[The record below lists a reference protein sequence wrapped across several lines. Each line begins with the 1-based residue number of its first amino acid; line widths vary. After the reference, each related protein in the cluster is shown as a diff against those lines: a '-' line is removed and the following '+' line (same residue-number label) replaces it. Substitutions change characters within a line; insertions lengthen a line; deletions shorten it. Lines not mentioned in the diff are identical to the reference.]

1 MITLRRVYDQE
12 EPGENYKV
20 PVDMFWPRGGI
31 KWKVTKQCNGA
42 QGVFGGWR
50 EEDEVTWI
58 PLNVKSSDSVLTY
71 GFFLTTEVTEVH
83 RE

>member
-31 KWKVTKQCNGA
+31 K
-42 QGVFGGWR
+42 
-50 EEDEVTWI
+50 
-58 PLNVKSSDSVLTY
+58 
-71 GFFLTTEVTEVH
+71 
-83 RE
+83 